1 MTSASSLS
9 SAARLAVLGSF
20 GAVVLAWARSMVA
33 FFESAAVELAGV
45 DADAPVSSP
54 LAPAFAGAVRNIP
67 EAHANACNTASRT
80 SLLLEFMI
88 SPWLFFVAFF
98 KPACNYDTQRAETPH
113 SICVERIAAGRE
125 IAVRNSQWL
134 CS

>member
-1 MTSASSLS
+1 
-9 SAARLAVLGSF
+9 
-20 GAVVLAWARSMVA
+20 MVP
-33 FFESAAVELAGV
+33 FFESAAVDLAGV

-88 SPWLFFVAFF
+88 SPWLFFVAFLSQPVTTTL
-98 KPACNYDTQRAETPH
+98 KGRETPTRFV
-113 SICVERIAAGRE
+113 SSRSRRGARSQSGTVSRYVVESLKAFSALEEARSK
-125 IAVRNSQWL
+125 RNSF
-134 CS
+134 SR